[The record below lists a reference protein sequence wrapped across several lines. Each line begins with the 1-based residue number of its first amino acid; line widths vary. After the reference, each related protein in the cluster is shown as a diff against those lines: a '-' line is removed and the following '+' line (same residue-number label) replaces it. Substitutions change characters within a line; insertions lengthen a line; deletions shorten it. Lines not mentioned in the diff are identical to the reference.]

1 VISRA
6 HCRSALFRRADQIA
20 PPRPLQPRHGLG
32 AGHAPV
38 HHPDPVRKPIA
49 GLHRVHDLF
58 DRGDI
63 GPIPREE
70 FVPERDAAPG
80 HDQRNA
86 HLLAV
91 RPVIAA
97 VAPRGQRV
105 ARRQPLE
112 VRARHVVEQQVV
124 RQGEELPQAL
134 PQVLLDRGFVRQE
147 SIQRA
152 VEAMVIDPLG
162 RDPQQVLERGRPIP
176 VLGDVQLARGLTQPG
191 DHRHRGHLRPGDR
204 FAAPRQERGAEVV
217 EPQGPP
223 QRPPQPHLAERPR
236 ALDADPIEADRDRVL
251 RGGGCLEELPL
262 IGAPGDRLRQ
272 PPGAHAP
279 LAVELAEVRG
289 GLLHHL
295 PPAPHRA
302 HQPPVRVR
310 PSTLPH
316 HRVPQVHRTPPRPIA
331 IARNRKARKGPRLA
345 LHVDF
350 APRRREIHVLS
361 AAVPAEKLFRCPN
374 WRS

>member
-1 VISRA
+1 
-6 HCRSALFRRADQIA
+6 
-20 PPRPLQPRHGLG
+20 
-32 AGHAPV
+32 
-38 HHPDPVRKPIA
+38 
-49 GLHRVHDLF
+49 
-58 DRGDI
+58 
-63 GPIPREE
+63 
-70 FVPERDAAPG
+70 
-80 HDQRNA
+80 
-86 HLLAV
+86 
-91 RPVIAA
+91 
-97 VAPRGQRV
+97 
-105 ARRQPLE
+105 LE

-204 FAAPRQERGAEVV
+204 FAAPRQEGGAEVV

-279 LAVELAEVRG
+279 LAVSSPRCAAVSCTTFRPRRTERTSRQYVCAR
-289 GLLHHL
+289 
-295 PPAPHRA
+295 PPFRTTVCRRYTAPHPARSLSPQTAKPTRA
-302 HQPPVRVR
+302 QKWHYTSKTRPYTAKSTCYQRPP
-310 PSTLPH
+310 P
-316 HRVPQVHRTPPRPIA
+316 
-331 IARNRKARKGPRLA
+331 
-345 LHVDF
+345 
-350 APRRREIHVLS
+350 
-361 AAVPAEKLFRCPN
+361 
-374 WRS
+374 